1 MHLYTHIYVMKV
13 MQLVCKKCLLKMYS
27 HHKIVNGTL
36 ALCVSEQWVAYLLWA
51 AKFIRLLHQTK
62 YNLINKKLQFKNIE
76 NNAENAKHKFIYK
89 WKYVLD

>member
-36 ALCVSEQWVAYLLWA
+36 ALCVSEQ
-51 AKFIRLLHQTK
+51 
-62 YNLINKKLQFKNIE
+62 
-76 NNAENAKHKFIYK
+76 
-89 WKYVLD
+89 